1 MTTRAPGLRPALSV
15 VKLTQEKRGQ
25 RPDSYQSPKR
35 NESIGW
41 SVCRVLGVVYT
52 LGVPKEG
59 WRLPWTINHTEG

>member
-1 MTTRAPGLRPALSV
+1 MTTRALGLRPALSV

-41 SVCRVLGVVYT
+41 SVVGFLAWSILLGCQRRAGGLQTTMEY
-52 LGVPKEG
+52 
-59 WRLPWTINHTEG
+59 